1 MKNMKFLIIPF
12 FMLIISGCQLLP
24 ENAQLRSYR
33 VLVQQG
39 NIIDENKVDALK
51 INMTKEQVVFLLGEP
66 VVNNIFNKNR
76 WDYVYYRKRDPEET
90 QLNMVS
96 IFFEEDSVISMKRI
110 VKNDDG
116 LFEINDKSI
125 DFPEFTND
133 NEITSLDNDIFSD
146 IKLESSAKN
155 VNPNIQDQVSSKSN
169 ISKKELKNTI
179 NDEYM
184 DKENT
189 ILNENISKEK
199 NLKKDNYKEISNK
212 DYPAYKNRKN
222 DYEIVKSII
231 IDWEKSWENKD
242 IDNYFSFYQ
251 ENYSSD
257 YFDSHELWKKDR
269 YERII
274 KKSSIDITIKNL
286 EITFDI
292 NEDEVAQVTFDQIY
306 KSDNYSDNINKMIK
320 LIKKQGNWKIFREEI
335 VEKVY

>member
-1 MKNMKFLIIPF
+1 
-12 FMLIISGCQLLP
+12 MLIISGCQLLP